1 MVSDAPPLAVPANN
15 KLERK
20 RMDKYQIDA
29 KKYMLYLRTIQ
40 PASTKFVFQTFTDSK
55 EVTKQLKAEKKR
67 DPLACTFTAT
77 AEEALPRL
85 QVLQNKGA
93 GIFVQMNVS
102 TARGKDNITKL
113 SSYFLDTDG
122 APIGPIIKA
131 MPKPLMVVSSSKG
144 NFHIY
149 WRTTDAL
156 QSFKAT
162 QKLLALQF
170 ACDKAMVNLDRVVR
184 IPGTWHLKDISNPYP
199 VGINLGEDK
208 LYTAKELL
216 HAAAASTTP
225 SPKTS
230 GDTKGKAVSMEEAM
244 ITTGDG
250 FEMPD
255 ELPEGDRTHYLV
267 SLAGK
272 LVNEGFGA
280 DEVKRRIKSTMLELL
295 PAGHNPI
302 ADETLEI
309 EVYPAIENFIQ
320 RDAREVE
327 SGPTHATTEMRRRAS
342 SPIDDELPMPD
353 DELSM
358 PAVGWA
364 SDDGVHNPDE
374 LSTLEDF
381 LAKFYHVEVGSRIVS
396 LKDGKIG
403 SDYKLDE
410 FKTTY
415 GNRKRGKTVLT
426 KSWLECEERK
436 TVRDIMYLPNAPL
449 VYTINGDTMINN
461 YKGPGLKEVETA
473 HPAQIQIFLDHIN
486 YMFPNQ
492 EEAHVFLSWMAFTI
506 RSPEKRIPWSPFIIS
521 VPGVGKGWLAELIKH
536 LVGKHNFS
544 TIGPKNIKDGFNEFM
559 FEKTVCVIDELKT
572 NGKEQYDIVES
583 LKSMI
588 TEPDIS
594 INIKFGVKGT
604 YPTYVNILCFSNHTN
619 ALPVEEGDRRFW
631 VYRVMAMAKSSSYY
645 VELFK
650 WLNTDGPAHLYTWL
664 KNYDVGTLCL
674 TAAPQMTAAKREM
687 INSFKTEIE
696 VILSDAIED
705 RTGPF
710 VAAVI
715 PREIMEIFVANA
727 LGADKLTSA
736 EKHQIKMFRMNKC
749 MEREGPE
756 KRVRV
761 LYGNDKGKKYPVIVR
776 DFSQWVGA
784 EPKALSDEMERAWRT
799 SLGQSPGAN
808 LEVVNNDELNET

>member
-1 MVSDAPPLAVPANN
+1 VVPNAPPLAVPANN
-15 KLERK
+15 KRERQ

-55 EVTKQLKAEKKR
+55 EVTKQLKADKKR

-102 TARGKDNITKL
+102 TARGKDNVTQL
-113 SSYFLDTDG
+113 STYFLDTDG

-156 QSFKAT
+156 QSFKMT
-162 QKLLALQF
+162 QLSLALSF
-170 ACDKAMVNLDRVVR
+170 GCDDQMVNLDRVVR
-184 IPGTWHLKDISNPYP
+184 IPGSWHLKDVNNPYP

-208 LYTAKELL
+208 LYSAKDLL
-216 HAAAASTTP
+216 KCAPAP
-225 SPKTS
+225 IPKQ
-230 GDTKGKAVSMEEAM
+230 KKNRNGKAVSMEEAM
-244 ITTGDG
+244 VTCGDG

-255 ELPEGDRTHYLV
+255 ELPEGNRTHYLV

-280 DEVKRRIKSTMLELL
+280 DEVKKRIKETMLDLL
-295 PAGHNPI
+295 PAGQNPI

-320 RDAREVE
+320 RDARDVE
-327 SGPTHATTEMRRRAS
+327 SGPVHAVTEQRNKAS
-342 SPIDDELPMPD
+342 SPIDGTLPMPD
-353 DELSM
+353 DVM
-358 PAVGWA
+358 PMPTAGWA
-364 SDDGVHNPDE
+364 GDDGVHNPDE

-381 LAKFYHVEVGSRIVS
+381 LAKFYHVEIGSRIIS
-396 LKDGKIG
+396 LRGDKIG
-403 SDYKLDE
+403 NDYKLEE

-415 GNRKRGKTVLT
+415 GNKKRGKTVLT
-426 KSWLECEERK
+426 KSWLECDERK
-436 TVRDIMYLPNAPL
+436 TVRDVMYLPNAPL
-449 VYTINGDTMINN
+449 IYQNGEDTMINS
-461 YKGPGLKEVETA
+461 YKGPGLKVIETP
-473 HPAQIQIFLDHIN
+473 HVAQIQIFLDHIN

-506 RSPEKRIPWSPFIIS
+506 SSPEKRIPWSPFIIS
-521 VPGVGKGWLAELIKH
+521 VPGVGKGWLAELLKH
-536 LVGKHNFS
+536 LVGRHNFS

-572 NGKEQYDIVES
+572 NGKEQYDIVEA

-594 INIKFGVKGT
+594 INIKFGAKGT

-631 VYRVMAMAKSSSYY
+631 VHRVTAEAKAPDYY

-650 WLNTDGPAHLYTWL
+650 WLNTDGPAHLYQWL
-664 KNYDVGTLCL
+664 KNYDVGTLCI
-674 TAAPQMTAAKREM
+674 TAAPTMTAAKREM

-727 LGADKLTSA
+727 LGADKLSSS

-756 KRVRV
+756 KRIRV

-776 DFSQWVGA
+776 NFSQWTGA
-784 EPKALSDEMERAWRT
+784 DPKALSDEMERAWRT
-799 SLGQSPGAN
+799 SLGQQPGAN
-808 LEVVNNDELNET
+808 LEAVENGDD